1 MVLPDRC
8 VGGGEVDRSCVMALR
23 VKCKCGKVLKI
34 PSRLAGKV
42 AACPQCKRK
51 YRIPAEPDPQPSHLD
66 LDLLAGMPVKS
77 PSSTHGIELE
87 TNSAGDVEP
96 PSAIAVDTEA
106 PIKLGYARDQDKP
119 TTRGNRLGDTIE
131 GPKRSFWADALGS
144 FIYPVRNVSN
154 GVVCG
159 FILIVSSVAVLLQ
172 FAGIFGLI
180 GTFIINAWLAA
191 LYFSIIQD
199 TASGSDDLPNLIGG
213 NGMMDD
219 LFLPSFKFIGA
230 VAVVLGPAAILSIC
244 VGLGWV
250 PASLRVMGIMWFVA
264 GVFILPIS
272 LLLFAFDAP
281 GAIFRLDLI
290 ITTVFRTLLPYL
302 AMWLILLAVATF
314 YGLTF
319 LAPDLIEF
327 KRPGSGGKLIETHIG
342 VGFLLRMLGTFLALI
357 AMRVIGL
364 YYLHFKKRF
373 AFDLE

>member
-1 MVLPDRC
+1 
-8 VGGGEVDRSCVMALR
+8 MALR

-34 PSRLAGKV
+34 PSRLAGKL

-51 YRIPAEPDPQPSHLD
+51 YRIPSEPDPQPSHLD
-66 LDLLAGMPVKS
+66 LDLLTDMPVDPPTS
-77 PSSTHGIELE
+77 PHGIELE
-87 TNSAGDVEP
+87 TNPGSELAP
-96 PSAIAVDTEA
+96 PSAIAVDTQG
-106 PIKLGYARDQDKP
+106 PIKLGYARDQETP
-119 TTRGNRLGDTIE
+119 SAIGSRLGDAIE
-131 GPKRSFWADALGS
+131 GPKRTFWADALGS

-154 GVVCG
+154 GAVCG
-159 FILIVSSVAVLLQ
+159 FILAISSVAVLLQ

-180 GTFIINAWLAA
+180 GIFIINAWLAA

-199 TASGSDDLPNLIGG
+199 TAAGSNDLPNLIGG

-219 LFLPSFKFIGA
+219 LFLPAFKFIGA

-244 VGLGWV
+244 IRLGWV
-250 PASLRVMGIMWFVA
+250 PASLRVMGIMWFAA
-264 GVFILPIS
+264 GIFILPIS

-290 ITTVFRTLLPYL
+290 ITTIFRTLLPYL
-302 AMWLILLAVATF
+302 AMWLILLAVAAF

-327 KRPGSGGKLIETHIG
+327 KSPGSGGKLIETHIG
-342 VGFLLRMLGTFLALI
+342 LGFLLRMLGTFLTLV